1 MNRFYITLLGLSA
14 LCLTASADPITLT
27 LTPSGTVSGL
37 PGDTVGWG
45 YSIDNTSDDY
55 LFVENSFFCAGAE
68 DPLLTTCSPSLGAST
83 YEDFIADN
91 FTEIAPGQTL
101 AQSFDPAAMTGVGEY
116 SIDPLATAGQTDIGS
131 VVIVYD
137 LFTTDFFSPDY
148 TCCQIGG
155 DMELTAAAEVQVNGP
170 VSAVPEPRSAIFLA
184 LGLALVICQA
194 ARNKA
199 RTA

>member
-1 MNRFYITLLGLSA
+1 MNRFYITLFGLSA
-14 LCLTASADPITLT
+14 LCLVASADPITLT

-68 DPLLTTCSPSLGAST
+68 DPLLTTCAPSLGASS
-83 YEDFIADN
+83 YADFIANN

-101 AQSFDPAAMTGVGEY
+101 AQSFDPAALAGLGEY

-131 VVIVYD
+131 VTIVYD
-137 LFTTDFFSPDY
+137 LFTTDFLSPDY

-155 DMELTAAAEVQVNGP
+155 DMELTAAAEVDVIGGT
-170 VSAVPEPRSAIFLA
+170 SSVPEPRLPILLGFGFAA
-184 LGLALVICQA
+184 LIAGRAGAKL
-194 ARNKA
+194 RNA
-199 RTA
+199 